1 VSRIA
6 LVVLAVAMGCA
17 LPVKVGEI
25 ADTTGASLDTSSSSS
40 SSGPPDVSSS
50 SETGDPPLPD
60 RHDYAI
66 RFADLPDIDP
76 TGMSTTAGSGDG
88 GTSGGPPFDPDSLV
102 VTATLG
108 FDTCDDPYG
117 SLPCGDRWSVSFNLP
132 PELQIVGATGR
143 LEDHNGFVA
152 ETGPLGQPGDE
163 CSGGGGS
170 LLGTFEITAIDADHV
185 AGKLRELE
193 LAPFGT
199 QLDFDAPRC

>member
-6 LVVLAVAMGCA
+6 LVVVALAMGCA

-25 ADTTGASLDTSSSSS
+25 ADTTGTSLDASSSS
-40 SSGPPDVSSS
+40 SSGLPDASSS
-50 SETGDPPLPD
+50 TGDDPPPAM

-88 GTSGGPPFDPDSLV
+88 GTSGGPSFDPDSLV

-108 FDTCDDPYG
+108 LDTCEDPYG
-117 SLPCGDRWSVSFNLP
+117 PLPCGDRWSVSFNLP
-132 PELQIVGATGR
+132 PELQIVGATGQ
-143 LEDHNGFVA
+143 LEDHNGFVS
-152 ETGPLGQPGDE
+152 ETGPMRPEGD

-170 LLGTFEITAIDADHV
+170 LLGTFEITELDADHV
-185 AGKLRELE
+185 AGQLRELE

-199 QLDFDAPRC
+199 ELDFDAARC